1 MQVIN
6 KEALIAEIQRRI
18 KLFTY
23 EKNKEGVSQIDK
35 LSIGNRIAVLQE
47 IKVFID
53 TFEVKKVDLEN
64 EIYKWLDDNCDNACY
79 FNQLEFAKYF
89 FELGLKNIERKPNG
103 GIVLEDFNE
112 GEGFYKVNLAYL
124 NREQVI
130 QIEELVKKWN
140 LDYND

>member
-1 MQVIN
+1 M
-6 KEALIAEIQRRI
+6 ELIDKAAVVAEIERMFNEV
-18 KLFTY
+18 KGSTY
-23 EKNKEGVSQIDK
+23 ESDEGVFYAMKHLRSFINTLEVKSVNLKNKVC
-35 LSIGNRIAVLQE
+35 
-47 IKVFID
+47 
-53 TFEVKKVDLEN
+53 
-64 EIYKWLDDNCDNACY
+64 KWLNDNCDDAGY

-130 QIEELVKKWN
+130 EIEELVKK
-140 LDYND
+140 LVCTF